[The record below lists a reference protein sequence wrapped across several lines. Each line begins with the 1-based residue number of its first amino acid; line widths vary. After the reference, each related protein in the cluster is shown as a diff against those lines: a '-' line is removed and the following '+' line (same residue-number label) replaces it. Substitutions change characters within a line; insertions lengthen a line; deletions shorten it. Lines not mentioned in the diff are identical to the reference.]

1 MSSNGPSDRI
11 VSGPLA
17 STLFW
22 FGAPLALGMGLQ
34 TTFNLVDAYLIS
46 RLDADVAGPSLG
58 AIGICDQIAAIGSIV
73 SYGIS
78 TATAALVAQAD
89 GRGDREAARRVA
101 WQSMIMVS
109 LWSIVFGVLG
119 LGAAGFI
126 MHDWSAPRARS
137 PSLALATCASSWAAA
152 SRSSSCC
159 R

>member
-1 MSSNGPSDRI
+1 MTAAPGERI

-17 STLFW
+17 VTLLR

-78 TATAALVAQAD
+78 TATAALIAQHA
-89 GRGDREAARRVA
+89 GRGDHDAARHIA
-101 WQSMIMVS
+101 WQSMIMVA
-109 LWSIVFGVLG
+109 LWSALFGAIG
-119 LGAAGFI
+119 LGGAGFI
-126 MHDWSAPRARS
+126 MTDLVGAKG
-137 PSLALATCASSWAAA
+137 
-152 SRSSSCC
+152 
-159 R
+159 